1 MSKPFA
7 KSKACA
13 AKTLFAI
20 MKEMQ
25 KRGGSIPSKEVND
38 FIEKNVPLTPWEK
51 ERSGKLQNYRWFATT
66 QFYSID
72 YKVAGFIIKKNGNWY
87 LTPEGE
93 SALALGEVAVM
104 EQANEAY
111 HKWRSERIDK
121 DSTEIS
127 EADDV
132 EETSKEILI
141 NLEQLEDK
149 AMEGITDYLKKKNPY
164 EFQDM
169 VAALLRAMGYHT
181 PFVAPKGKDG
191 GIDIVAYV
199 DPLGAQTPR
208 IKVQVK
214 HKPEASIPAADVRA
228 LLGVLKAGDIALFVT
243 SGTFSTD
250 ARNTAINSKEYI
262 RIIDGDEFI
271 DMWQQYYDKMSDEDK
286 NMLPLKRIAFLGS
299 NE

>member
-1 MSKPFA
+1 MNKPFA

-13 AKTLFAI
+13 AKTLYAL